1 MDVNLID
8 NKTQIVHYQPPTNKY
23 NNIIDVIYSIIN
35 YQGTDNVKR
44 DEIIETQLL
53 DIKNKIETLQTEE
66 EDHYQ
71 NFNLNQFNE
80 ISLLKSGGFG
90 IVFQGLHILDSRKYA
105 IKLIPLRIC
114 KKTEFKELLISKI
127 REIRYL
133 SNLNHTNIIRY
144 HNSWI
149 ERDNT
154 TDLFE
159 YIKKIILMYMIIH
172 IAYLVI

>member
-80 ISLLKSGGFG
+80 MNKSKD
-90 IVFQGLHILDSRKYA
+90 IHLNLIL
-105 IKLIPLRIC
+105 
-114 KKTEFKELLISKI
+114 E
-127 REIRYL
+127 
-133 SNLNHTNIIRY
+133 
-144 HNSWI
+144 
-149 ERDNT
+149 
-154 TDLFE
+154 
-159 YIKKIILMYMIIH
+159 
-172 IAYLVI
+172 VQ